1 MINLY
6 SAQDRLEAQMAAC
19 VAAVQGEF
27 RWLPLRDIVKPPHR
41 QFDAALARQIALHL
55 LIRRFD
61 VPKRRVV
68 ELQERSREAVN
79 RALRTVDDRL
89 SSPLFAQAYER
100 MSAGARELYTAEII
114 NAEAA

>member
-1 MINLY
+1 MVNRY
-6 SAQDRLEAQMAAC
+6 SAQERLEAQMAAC

-27 RWLPLRDIVKPPHR
+27 RWLPLRDIISPPHR

-55 LIRRFD
+55 LVRHFD

-79 RALRTVDDRL
+79 RALRTVDERL

-100 MSAGARELYTAEII
+100 ISAEADELYSSKL